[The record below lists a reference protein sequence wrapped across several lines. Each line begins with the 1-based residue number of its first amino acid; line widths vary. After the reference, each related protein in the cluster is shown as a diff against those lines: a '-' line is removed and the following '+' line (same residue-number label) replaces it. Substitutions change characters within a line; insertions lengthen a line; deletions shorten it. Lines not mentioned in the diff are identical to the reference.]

1 MLLLDIEED
10 INKDLLDGDVKLIKI
25 NNRKELIPFP
35 EE

>member
-10 INKDLLDGDVKLIKI
+10 IHKDLLDGDVKLIKI
-25 NNRKELIPFP
+25 NKRKELIPFP

>member
-10 INKDLLDGDVKLIKI
+10 LQKDLLDGDAKLVKI
-25 NNRKELIPFP
+25 NKHKRLIPFP

>member
-10 INKDLLDGDVKLIKI
+10 LQKDLLDGDVKLVKI
-25 NNRKELIPFP
+25 NKRKQIVPFP